1 MLSVRG
7 AVRSKRCEYG
17 PLLTFCPYDADTV
30 VADVM
35 RTLLCCIL
43 RICILSPLMHVS
55 FDITPIL
62 LSAILSGSSSDGR
75 INIIAASYAF
85 LGYLLT
91 MFNALILARLL
102 RHTLYTYKEADGL
115 WTLSPPDEGIIRGP
129 DNCGVIDSTMQDNSS
144 TPCTCTLTWPSYSL
158 VAKTTNSLHLWLR
171 YRVSHSFPP
180 SLART

>member
-7 AVRSKRCEYG
+7 AVRSKRCEYD
-17 PLLTFCPYDADTV
+17 PWLTFCPYDADTV

-75 INIIAASYAF
+75 INIIAASPYAF
-85 LGYLLT
+85 
-91 MFNALILARLL
+91 
-102 RHTLYTYKEADGL
+102 L